1 MNAEEVSVLCRRL
14 GLRDEPV
21 FLAVGAVCRVYRVGD
36 LVLRTGPARFAVDAG
51 LRRALRRL
59 GVPVA
64 APRAVGEGWSL
75 DSFLGGAA
83 LRQISD
89 AQAAQIGAAVA
100 ALHTLPVSDWG
111 LLHDQSG
118 PFVGE
123 APTLAEGIRTRLIDA
138 WPFGTTPLKQH
149 PLMRFA
155 PELLN
160 QVAPLEE
167 SLLALADAPPVIN
180 HSDLHREQVLFEDGR
195 LSGLLDFGDAV
206 AGPPGWDAASFALFW
221 GWERLPAFLVGYG
234 SPELE
239 AQARLMA
246 VPLAFHRASRAA
258 LDPLRLRRAA
268 TYLRAALSTSRTP
281 TF

>member
-1 MNAEEVSVLCRRL
+1 MNAGAALALCRRL

-21 FLAVGAVCRVYRVGD
+21 FLAVGATCRVYRVGD
-36 LVLRTGPARFAVDAG
+36 MVLRSGPARFAVDAE
-51 LRRALRRL
+51 LRRALGRL
-59 GVPVA
+59 GAPVA
-64 APRAVGEGWSL
+64 APQAVGEGWSL
-75 DSFLGGAA
+75 DSLLAGTA
-83 LRQISD
+83 LMQISD

-100 ALHTLPVSDWG
+100 ALHSLPVSGWG
-111 LLHDQSG
+111 LLRDQGG
-118 PFVGE
+118 PFVAE
-123 APTLAEGIRTRLIDA
+123 APTLPEGIQTRLTDA
-138 WPFGTTPLKQH
+138 WPFGTTLLKQH

-160 QVAPLEE
+160 RLAPLEE
-167 SLLALADAPPVIN
+167 SLLALADTTPVIN
-180 HSDLHREQVLFEDGR
+180 HSDLHREQFLFEDR
-195 LSGLLDFGDAV
+195 LLSGLLDFGDAV

-221 GWERLPAFLVGYG
+221 GWERLPAFLSGYG
-234 SPELE
+234 SPDLE

-268 TYLRAALSTSRTP
+268 DYLRAALSASRTP